1 VAEDGFGANGREHSS
16 RPFVLEDRRSTV
28 RVAVKVPDL
37 PTSGLRRRVAPV
49 RSRGRPSELRRIQ
62 PMPKRSIAV
71 VTALVAALAL
81 TACANTIRGAG
92 RDVQQT
98 GDAIEDATN

>member
-1 VAEDGFGANGREHSS
+1 
-16 RPFVLEDRRSTV
+16 
-28 RVAVKVPDL
+28 
-37 PTSGLRRRVAPV
+37 
-49 RSRGRPSELRRIQ
+49 
-62 PMPKRSIAV
+62 MPKRSIAV